1 MLPKQGVSG
10 ISRQIWLACILSSWS
25 LMSSCHSLS
34 GDFCS
39 EKRNLAVSLTA
50 PECFQEI
57 TPTWLS
63 AVLHFHAGV
72 CISVIP
78 QGKLVQFLHGLLDTA
93 AVVITV
99 VHFYL
104 SWPWRYLL
112 CTHPVLGSFSLSL
125 ATLSLLVL
133 PRVLGVPYYLC
144 YCSIWLPAAT
154 F

>member
-1 MLPKQGVSG
+1 MLPKHGVSG
-10 ISRQIWLACILSSWS
+10 VSRQIWITCILSSWS

-63 AVLHFHAGV
+63 AVLHLLPCRNLYFCPPWPPGNCSCSNYSCLLFLSFLTLKV
-72 CISVIP
+72 PFVYPPCPQLLFSVTGNP
-78 QGKLVQFLHGLLDTA
+78 LTA
-93 AVVITV
+93 C
-99 VHFYL
+99 
-104 SWPWRYLL
+104 P
-112 CTHPVLGSFSLSL
+112 
-125 ATLSLLVL
+125 
-133 PRVLGVPYYLC
+133 GVPCYLC
-144 YCSIWLPAAT
+144 YCNIWLPAAT